1 MTVPFLSSELESNF
15 DQRFRVSIDVGGP
28 RTTTIHCTFKK
39 KGEIKNRKIS
49 KGLAG
54 AVLALALIGGGV
66 VVAQK
71 PVDNVSGKKHP
82 NLAAQRLSQQA
93 YEKIVAAQQA
103 NEWDLDG
110 HAAKAKDLLDQVNQQ
125 LKLAAEASNKN
136 HK

>member
-1 MTVPFLSSELESNF
+1 M
-15 DQRFRVSIDVGGP
+15 
-28 RTTTIHCTFKK
+28 
-39 KGEIKNRKIS
+39 KIS
-49 KGLAG
+49 KGFAG

-66 VVAQK
+66 ALAQK
-71 PVDNVSGKKHP
+71 PVDNVSGKTHP
-82 NLAAQRLSQQA
+82 NLAAAQRLSQQA

-125 LKLAAEASNKN
+125 LKLAAETSNKN